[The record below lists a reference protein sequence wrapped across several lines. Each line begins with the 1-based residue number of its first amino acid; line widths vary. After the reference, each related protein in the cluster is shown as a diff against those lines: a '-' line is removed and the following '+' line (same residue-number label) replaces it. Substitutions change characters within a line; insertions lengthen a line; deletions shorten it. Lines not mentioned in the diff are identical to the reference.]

1 VTDTLK
7 QLRLNV
13 GLLINQPVG
22 YSRDFDF
29 ELPFI
34 HLEPDLDLY
43 DLSGSVHATRTSRG
57 ILLQGNARATIVT
70 ECVRCLSEFHQ
81 PLHAEFTELYAFSRN
96 SVDESDLVLPEE
108 AKIDLAPILREYMI
122 LEIPIKPVCGGEC
135 KGLCPVCGEV
145 LTHNHHPDHE
155 PESIDPRL
163 AVLKT
168 LLK

>member
-13 GLLINQPVG
+13 GLLINRSVG
-22 YSRDFDF
+22 YSRDFDVDV
-29 ELPFI
+29 PFI

-57 ILLQGNARATIVT
+57 ILLQADMRAYIVT
-70 ECVRCLSEFHQ
+70 ECVRCLTEFNL

-122 LEIPIKPVCGGEC
+122 LEIPIKPVCGVEC
-135 KGLCPVCGEV
+135 RGLCPICGEPF
-145 LTHNHHPDHE
+145 THNHHDHE